1 MEVKPWMTLDTGGQ
15 VVGDRDWTLE
25 VKPWVT
31 LDTGDQV
38 VGERVDVGGQTVD
51 DTGYR

>member
-1 MEVKPWMTLDTGGQ
+1 MTLDTGGQ
-15 VVGDRDWTLE
+15 VVGDRDWTLG

-38 VGERVDVGGQTVD
+38 VGERVDVGDQTVD